1 MSKWGLDHEFE
12 QNPIERILS
21 VKDRWKKAKHDLE
34 DANIGNTMLSEEL
47 SI

>member
-21 VKDRWKKAKHDLE
+21 VKDRWKQIFWNA
-34 DANIGNTMLSEEL
+34 TV
-47 SI
+47 